1 MKVLTGKQRLYLEW
15 LGYNEYEI
23 EEVETEIKNGEK
35 PLVFDSNQ
43 YYAWE
48 SGYNMGLKAKVNITT
63 ISDAPL
69 EKQPMTEKQKKCVDW
84 IEEMTGAVYEGGSVS
99 DFINE
104 HIEEARFQSEL
115 IADANDPN
123 G

>member
-1 MKVLTGKQRLYLEW
+1 MNDKEKEEKLDKWLVLQKRWLHEKISLGKIYDVIEKAF
-15 LGYNEYEI
+15 YEGMDI
-23 EEVETEIKNGEK
+23 G
-35 PLVFDSNQ
+35 F
-43 YYAWE
+43 E
-48 SGYNMGLKAKVNITT
+48 SGIKAKLNITT

-69 EKQPMTEKQKKCVDW
+69 MKKEPMTDKQKNCIDW

-99 DFINE
+99 EFINE

-115 IADANDPN
+115 NADANNPN

>member
-1 MKVLTGKQRLYLEW
+1 MITSKQRLYLEW
-15 LGYNEYEI
+15 LGFNEYEI

-48 SGYNMGLKAKVNITT
+48 SGYDTGIKAKINTST

-69 EKQPMTEKQKKCVDW
+69 MKKEPMTDKQKSCIDW

-99 DFINE
+99 EFINE

-115 IADANDPN
+115 NADANNPN

>member
-1 MKVLTGKQRLYLEW
+1 MITSKQMLYLEW

-23 EEVETEIKNGEK
+23 KEVETEIKNGEE
-35 PLVFDSNQ
+35 PLVFESNQ
-43 YYAWE
+43 YYAWS
-48 SGYNMGLKAKVNITT
+48 SGFDIGIKAKINTTT

-69 EKQPMTEKQKKCVDW
+69 EKEPMTEKQKSCIDW
-84 IEEMTGAVYEGGSVS
+84 IEETTGAVYEGGSVS
-99 DFINE
+99 EFINE

-115 IADANDPN
+115 NADANNPN

>member
-1 MKVLTGKQRLYLEW
+1 MTEKEKVEKLDKWLELQKRWLHEKISLGKIYDVIEKAF
-15 LGYNEYEI
+15 YEGI
-23 EEVETEIKNGEK
+23 DIG
-35 PLVFDSNQ
+35 F
-43 YYAWE
+43 E
-48 SGYNMGLKAKVNITT
+48 SGIKAKVNITT

-69 EKQPMTEKQKKCVDW
+69 MKKESMTDKQKNCIDW
-84 IEEMTGAVYEGGSVS
+84 IEEMTGAVYEGGNVS

-115 IADANDPN
+115 NADANDPN

>member
-1 MKVLTGKQRLYLEW
+1 MITGKQMLYLQW

-69 EKQPMTEKQKKCVDW
+69 MKKELMTDKQKSCIDW

-115 IADANDPN
+115 NADANNPN